1 MDFKNEI
8 NEDENLYYNSLV
20 KYKEEEEYQAKQL
33 YLFLLDQSYS
43 MT

>member
-8 NEDENLYYNSLV
+8 NEDENLYYSSLL
-20 KYKEEEEYQAKQL
+20 KNKEKEEYQTKQL